1 MRTRRSTSGGVI
13 LHGKHLIKHGSTLQ
27 TTVAL
32 SSGEAEIY
40 ACNKGASEGI
50 GISQMCADFDV
61 EKQVHMFTDASA
73 CKGAIMRRGTGRLK
87 HIQVQELWLQECV
100 RRGRIV
106 VRKIG
111 REDNCSDLL
120 THHWA
125 AREAGNHLPKMG
137 CRTSLRICRQGRVE
151 LAPQRSVAC
160 WAFFGS
166 LGGVDCILWYLK
178 ADTSQGLGHLLVCRV
193 GPDSNSP
200 AGVRGFRGKPGLV
213 RGRVFAG
220 EELIA

>member
-1 MRTRRSTSGGVI
+1 MNYLAQDRPDLAFARMRASQRMAKPMESDWALLKRIGRYLRCAPRLVINFPWQEEPQMLSVFTDSGWGGCVRTRRSTSGGVI
-13 LHGKHLIKHGSTLQ
+13 LHGKHLIKHWSKLQ

-100 RRGRIV
+100 RRGLIIV
-106 VRKIG
+106 HKIG

-120 THHWA
+120 THHWT
-125 AREAGNHLPKMG
+125 AREAGNHLQKMG
-137 CRTSLRICRQGRVE
+137 CKTSL
-151 LAPQRSVAC
+151 
-160 WAFFGS
+160 
-166 LGGVDCILWYLK
+166 
-178 ADTSQGLGHLLVCRV
+178 
-193 GPDSNSP
+193 
-200 AGVRGFRGKPGLV
+200 
-213 RGRVFAG
+213 
-220 EELIA
+220 